1 MSTTQRFQATGLTC
15 GHCAR
20 AVSEELLALDGVL
33 DAEVEVVNG
42 GQSVVT
48 VVAEGDRTRLDAR
61 TKIGGQM
68 YDWGKS
74 TRCLDRLIRDVRSFR

>member
-15 GHCAR
+15 GHCAK

-48 VVAEGDRTRLDAR
+48 VVAERDLTDDEVTAALVEAGDYEL
-61 TKIGGQM
+61 
-68 YDWGKS
+68 
-74 TRCLDRLIRDVRSFR
+74 VRS

>member
-1 MSTTQRFQATGLTC
+1 MSTTQRFQATVLTC
-15 GHCAR
+15 GHCAN

-48 VVAEGDRTRLDAR
+48 VVAERDLTDDEVTAALVEAGDYEL
-61 TKIGGQM
+61 
-68 YDWGKS
+68 
-74 TRCLDRLIRDVRSFR
+74 VRA

>member
-15 GHCAR
+15 GHCAK

-48 VVAEGDRTRLDAR
+48 VVAERDLTDDEGTTALAEAGDYEL
-61 TKIGGQM
+61 
-68 YDWGKS
+68 
-74 TRCLDRLIRDVRSFR
+74 VRG

>member
-20 AVSEELLALDGVL
+20 AVSDELLALGGVL
-33 DAEVEVVNG
+33 EAEVEVVNG

-48 VVAEGDRTRLDAR
+48 VVAERDLTDDEVTAALVEAGDYEL
-61 TKIGGQM
+61 
-68 YDWGKS
+68 
-74 TRCLDRLIRDVRSFR
+74 VRA

>member
-42 GQSVVT
+42 GAV
-48 VVAEGDRTRLDAR
+48 
-61 TKIGGQM
+61 GGH
-68 YDWGKS
+68 
-74 TRCLDRLIRDVRSFR
+74 RSSPSAT

>member
-48 VVAEGDRTRLDAR
+48 VVAERDLTDDEVTAALVEAGDYEL
-61 TKIGGQM
+61 
-68 YDWGKS
+68 
-74 TRCLDRLIRDVRSFR
+74 VRA

>member
-48 VVAEGDRTRLDAR
+48 VVAERALTDDEVTAALVEAGDYEL
-61 TKIGGQM
+61 
-68 YDWGKS
+68 
-74 TRCLDRLIRDVRSFR
+74 VRA

>member
-15 GHCAR
+15 GHCAK

-42 GQSVVT
+42 GRSVVT
-48 VVAEGDRTRLDAR
+48 VVAERELTDDEVTAALVEAGDYEL
-61 TKIGGQM
+61 
-68 YDWGKS
+68 
-74 TRCLDRLIRDVRSFR
+74 VRA

>member
-33 DAEVEVVNG
+33 DAQVEVVSG
-42 GQSVVT
+42 GVSVVT
-48 VVAEGDRTRLDAR
+48 VVADRDLGHDEVVAALDEA
-61 TKIGGQM
+61 GE
-68 YDWGKS
+68 YVLVPD
-74 TRCLDRLIRDVRSFR
+74 

>member
-42 GQSVVT
+42 GRSVVT
-48 VVAEGDRTRLDAR
+48 VVAERDLTDDEVTAALVEAGDYEL
-61 TKIGGQM
+61 
-68 YDWGKS
+68 
-74 TRCLDRLIRDVRSFR
+74 VRA

>member
-48 VVAEGDRTRLDAR
+48 VVAERDLTDDEVTAALVEAGDYEL
-61 TKIGGQM
+61 
-68 YDWGKS
+68 
-74 TRCLDRLIRDVRSFR
+74 VRG